1 VARAPPRIRARRT
14 AVMTGLQGAGLSIVV
29 LCLLLMLR
37 VPMLV
42 SIAGAVMLN
51 FYLSG
56 AWALTLPQTMMSGL
70 GRFVLIALPL
80 FVLAGGLM
88 NAGGISARLFE
99 FARAIVGSL
108 RGGLAHVN
116 VLTSMFFGGMI
127 GSSTADLAGT
137 GSIVIPA
144 MKENKYPADFS
155 AALTASSAGIGPM
168 IPPSSPMI
176 LYSAVTGVSL
186 GALFLAGLI
195 PGLLLGLSQ
204 MLIVAW
210 LARKRGWLPYSAF
223 ALGEVWRCGRR
234 AVLSFGLP
242 VIIVGGLVIG
252 VFTPSEA
259 GAFAV
264 MYAFSLAVFVHRALG
279 LKELYRVLVNAVQ
292 LSGELLIIVGLS
304 FALGAGLTNAHVP
317 DALVQL
323 IDVVAVDS
331 EYLRILALVV
341 LAILA
346 GMILDP
352 LIPVLLPIIL
362 PTLMAFN
369 VDLVHFGVLMVIA
382 VVIGQVTPP
391 MAIALII
398 ASKIAQ
404 VDQIRVLRA
413 NTPFFLG
420 IIVFMLIA
428 IAVPGLATWL
438 PTLMRD

>member
-1 VARAPPRIRARRT
+1 MA
-14 AVMTGLQGAGLSIVV
+14 GALLSIAV
-29 LCLLLMLR
+29 LCGLLVVR
-37 VPMLV
+37 VPML
-42 SIAGAVMLN
+42 IAIATAVILN
-51 FYLSG
+51 FYFSG
-56 AWALTLPQTMMSGL
+56 AWALTLPQTMLSGMN
-70 GRFVLIALPL
+70 RFVLIALPL

-99 FARAIVGSL
+99 FARSIVGAL

-116 VLTSMFFGGMI
+116 VVTSMFFGGMI

-144 MKENKYPADFS
+144 MKANGYPASFS

-176 LYSAVTGVSL
+176 LYSAVTGTSL
-186 GALFLAGLI
+186 GALFLAGVI

-204 MLIVAW
+204 MLIVAY
-210 LARKRGWLPYSAF
+210 LARRRGWQPYASF
-223 ALGEVWRCGRR
+223 DWSEVRRTGRR
-234 AVLSFGLP
+234 AILAFGLP

-252 VFTPSEA
+252 VFTPTEA

-264 MYAFSLAVFVHRALG
+264 VYALILATFVYGRLT
-279 LKELYRVLVNAVQ
+279 LRQLYRVIVNAVQ
-292 LSGELLIIVGLS
+292 LTGELLIIVSLS

-317 DALVQL
+317 EALVVI
-323 IDVVAVDS
+323 IDIFAVGDS
-331 EYLRILALVV
+331 EYLRILAMVI

-362 PTLMAFN
+362 PTLLAFQ
-369 VDLVHFGVLMVIA
+369 VDLLHFGVLMVIA

-391 MAIALII
+391 LAIALII
-398 ASKIAQ
+398 AGRIAN
-404 VDQIRVLRA
+404 VDQMEVLRA
-413 NTPFFLG
+413 NMPFLWG
-420 IIVFMLIA
+420 IVAFMLIA
-428 IAVPGLATWL
+428 IAVPSLATWL
-438 PTLMRD
+438 PTLVRG